1 MMIKGKSPPDG
12 LKPITRCLLIAGIC
26 LHLAT
31 AVWFGQGSPL
41 FRAGLAAWSCAPYLL
56 LMLGLRRHTRC
67 LGTFF
72 GVLVILFFDAG
83 AFWSVFIAPRH
94 STAALSLLATPFW
107 NLIVVAPL
115 AIGADWLLAR
125 RGLS

>member
-1 MMIKGKSPPDG
+1 MGKEKSPPDG
-12 LKPITRCLLIAGIC
+12 LKPITRYLLIAGIG

-31 AVWFGQGSPL
+31 AVWLGQGSPL

-56 LMLGLRRHTRC
+56 LMLGMRRHTRC
-67 LGTFF
+67 LGTSV
-72 GVLVILFFDAG
+72 GALVILFLDADT
-83 AFWSVFIAPRH
+83 FWSVFIAPRH
-94 STAALSLLATPFW
+94 STAALGLLATPFW
-107 NLIVVAPL
+107 NLLVVTPL